1 MAEST
6 VAIRSTVVAWN
17 WPEMWLAAKT
27 VVTAIAE
34 ADDLHVLFFL
44 EGNTPRE
51 DTVKIHLIICL
62 W

>member
-17 WPEMWLAAKT
+17 WPEMWLAAKA

-44 EGNTPRE
+44 EGILQWRTR
-51 DTVKIHLIICL
+51 
-62 W
+62 